1 MSHSALQMKREN
13 FLDRINSTFHH
24 KERQL
29 NLRQEETG
37 RLLRAIEHAEQFMAC
52 VEHLDKRES
61 TVHTVALSG
70 DYFRLIL
77 RQTDCQLES
86 VNVDVR
92 LKRPVVWLLKI
103 VIQETLV
110 KVAIQ
115 NYSQN

>member
-29 NLRQEETG
+29 SLRQEETG

-92 LKRPVVWLLKI
+92 LKRPVVWLLYFD
-103 VIQETLV
+103 IQE
-110 KVAIQ
+110 A
-115 NYSQN
+115 